1 MIICRKEMNSFIAAH
16 NHDLFLKYDIGDGA
30 KGSSRLLC

>member
-1 MIICRKEMNSFIAAH
+1 MIICLKKMKSFIAAP
-16 NHDLFLKYDIGDGA
+16 NHDLFLKYDIWDGA